1 MLQTRYNLS
10 DPAVEELC
18 YDRISFQKFLDID
31 VNTTSIPDE
40 TTIVNFRK
48 FMNENNIQK
57 QLFDKINTIISS
69 KKIIIKE

>member
-1 MLQTRYNLS
+1 MTMLQVWYNLS

-31 VNTTSIPDE
+31 VNTTNIPDE

-48 FMNENNIQK
+48 FMNENSIQK
-57 QLFDKINTIISS
+57 QIFDKINKIISLR
-69 KKIIIKE
+69 KL